1 MGLWGSAG
9 LGAAPISLL
18 MGTGRER
25 SGRSGPGAAGTE
37 PGPGLSCRKIQNAVL
52 LRGIWGEKG
61 GKKAVKCASCTGIG
75 VSSVATASSGVG
87 GWRAGSDPTAPGTGQ
102 DGFRTA
108 WREKKGAGGEV
119 WGGCPAGGTF
129 LEGLGRE
136 EARQT
141 AAQHLAAAR
150 SPPPLPG
157 PQTRGP
163 SQRSASCHPL
173 PASPRPDVPPRC
185 PPGGHPRVPP
195 FPPGRAQHLLPARS
209 RFSQAPVAPQRPGER
224 RPRHLWHPHPPPG
237 WMRAGSSWP
246 SATRKIHPK
255 RGLPPP
261 PGTVA
266 PVTDKGFGHRPTPE
280 PPGVGGAPRT
290 PPDPP
295 AAPQIPL
302 GAPAGWLQ
310 TPLPGELARK
320 GLAPGNKNRLPP

>member
-1 MGLWGSAG
+1 MQDPTPQPPEQGRTASGRLGERRKGLGERCG
-9 LGAAPISLL
+9 GAAPL
-18 MGTGRER
+18 G
-25 SGRSGPGAAGTE
+25 GP
-37 PGPGLSCRKIQNAVL
+37 S
-52 LRGIWGEKG
+52 
-61 GKKAVKCASCTGIG
+61 
-75 VSSVATASSGVG
+75 
-87 GWRAGSDPTAPGTGQ
+87 WRA
-102 DGFRTA
+102 R
-108 WREKKGAGGEV
+108 GERKR
-119 WGGCPAGGTF
+119 
-129 LEGLGRE
+129 GRQLHNIWQ
-136 EARQT
+136 R
-141 AAQHLAAAR
+141 R
-150 SPPPLPG
+150 GPPPPLPG